1 MEQRKSVELLK
12 EKSEMVKSQA
22 TKINLTDTLG
32 KHWSYGVRSERRCKD
47 KMFESYQNFCTAY
60 RQKKEQEKIKEN
72 DTQVYREDVVISSMP

>member
-47 KMFESYQNFCTAY
+47 KMFES
-60 RQKKEQEKIKEN
+60 
-72 DTQVYREDVVISSMP
+72 